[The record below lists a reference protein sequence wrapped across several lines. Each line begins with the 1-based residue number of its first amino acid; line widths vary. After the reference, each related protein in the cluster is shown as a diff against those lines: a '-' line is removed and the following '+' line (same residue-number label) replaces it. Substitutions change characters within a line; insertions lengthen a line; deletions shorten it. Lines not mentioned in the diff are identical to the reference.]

1 MHDRPPSGLAVKA
14 DAWMQPRLNTVT
26 GESRL
31 FNLHPMVVINLSC
44 IPTFVEMHVQK
55 H

>member
-1 MHDRPPSGLAVKA
+1 
-14 DAWMQPRLNTVT
+14 LNTFT

-44 IPTFVEMHVQK
+44 IPTL
-55 H
+55 